1 MEEVFTKRFLCT
13 LVAFLSVTLLASCSS
28 TVSQQSAQ
36 EKQTITVYD
45 ENGEKILETT
55 DSAVLEKFSDY
66 ASQETLEGLE
76 MFDAIP
82 TDAQLAYRF
91 ILKDQSKYEITMEVY
106 QNYDLLSIRDLPVL
120 GDLQPK
126 LTKEEAEWFRMPEKW
141 E

>member
-1 MEEVFTKRFLCT
+1 MKRFLCA
-13 LVAFLSVTLLASCSS
+13 LVAFLSVTLLASCSCS
-28 TVSQQSAQ
+28 FSQQSAQ

-45 ENGEKILETT
+45 ENGEKILEIT

-120 GDLQPK
+120 GDLQLK

>member
-1 MEEVFTKRFLCT
+1 MKRFLYA

-45 ENGEKILETT
+45 GSGEKILETT
-55 DSAVLEKFSDY
+55 DSAVLEKCSDY

-120 GDLQPK
+120 GDLQLK
-126 LTKEEAEWFRMPEKW
+126 LTKEEAEWFRMPETW

>member
-1 MEEVFTKRFLCT
+1 M
-13 LVAFLSVTLLASCSS
+13 
-28 TVSQQSAQ
+28 
-36 EKQTITVYD
+36 
-45 ENGEKILETT
+45 LETT

-120 GDLQPK
+120 GDLQLK

>member
-1 MEEVFTKRFLCT
+1 
-13 LVAFLSVTLLASCSS
+13 
-28 TVSQQSAQ
+28 
-36 EKQTITVYD
+36 
-45 ENGEKILETT
+45 
-55 DSAVLEKFSDY
+55 
-66 ASQETLEGLE
+66 

-120 GDLQPK
+120 GDLQLK